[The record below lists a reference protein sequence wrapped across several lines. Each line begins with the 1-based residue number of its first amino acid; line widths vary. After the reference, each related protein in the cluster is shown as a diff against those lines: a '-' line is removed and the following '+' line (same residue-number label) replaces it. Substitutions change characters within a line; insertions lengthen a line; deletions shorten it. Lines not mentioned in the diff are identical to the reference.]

1 MSVFAVAR
9 SIARS
14 REKSLY
20 IQLNMERFEL
30 WAPGERGAGRQQRRA
45 SDATRAGARLCPG
58 SALEFERAHRSA
70 NPRGE
75 PSLTVSVELPPGR
88 PDRDLEDAYREKLE
102 GQPVRRRRHV
112 RSRGVDR
119 RH

>member
-1 MSVFAVAR
+1 MSVFAVPR

-20 IQLNMERFEL
+20 IQLNMERFEPL
-30 WAPGERGAGRQQRRA
+30 AAGERGARRQQRRA

-75 PSLTVSVELPPGR
+75 PSLTVSVECHLG
-88 PDRDLEDAYREKLE
+88 DRIATWKMRTA
-102 GQPVRRRRHV
+102 RS
-112 RSRGVDR
+112 SRGSQFAR
-119 RH
+119 RF